1 MSLTLYGFG
10 PSRSLRCLWALE
22 ESGLDFDYV
31 ELKFQSGESGGSQHP
46 DYVAL
51 NAQGKV
57 PTLQHDDFVLTESAA
72 IVNYIDELAGSRF
85 IPQGAQARA
94 KYDEFSYFVLSEL
107 EQPLW
112 STGKHRFALPKEQR
126 IDAMFDTAKW
136 EFNKAVKAFQ
146 NLYPL
151 GEYALGDSFTFADCL
166 LAHTVHWASRFKID
180 IPKPY
185 LDYRDRMFER
195 PAAARAFNRFS

>member
-46 DYVAL
+46 DYVVL

-72 IVNYIDELAGSRF
+72 IVNYIEL
-85 IPQGAQARA
+85 
-94 KYDEFSYFVLSEL
+94 
-107 EQPLW
+107 W
-112 STGKHRFALPKEQR
+112 
-126 IDAMFDTAKW
+126 
-136 EFNKAVKAFQ
+136 
-146 NLYPL
+146 
-151 GEYALGDSFTFADCL
+151 
-166 LAHTVHWASRFKID
+166 
-180 IPKPY
+180 
-185 LDYRDRMFER
+185 
-195 PAAARAFNRFS
+195 